1 MTSSHYV
8 HGTSP
13 DEQRRLSRLNQLLN
27 DSSLAALELEAGD
40 RVLDVGSGLGQL
52 SRRMA
57 QVVGPRGRVVGIEQN
72 RDQIAEAER
81 QATLQGEAGRV
92 EFRQGDA
99 QRLPLADGEW
109 GSFDVAHARF
119 VLEHVP
125 DPERVVAGMLRAV
138 RPGGRLVLEDDDHEI
153 LRPWPELP
161 ELGEVWKAYMRSYER
176 HGNDP
181 IIGRRLVELLR
192 RAGAE
197 PRRSQWLTFGACSG
211 HPDFPLY
218 VANLG
223 AILDMARKDI
233 VETGDVEDSDVEAV
247 LAALRVWGARPDAVL
262 WYARSWAEGVS
273 PG

>member
-1 MTSSHYV
+1 MGVKARFRLGLPGRGGRVSWSLDGAYGATWCTRRHVEWLGSPRLSPRAPTSAAGRLVAPRLAALVGAALTSPASRPRRPGTMELGDRSHTISMTSSHYV

-27 DSSLAALELEAGD
+27 DSSLAALELKVGD

-57 QVVGPRGRVVGIEQN
+57 QVVGPRGRVLGIEQN

-99 QRLPLADGEW
+99 QSLPLAEGEW

-138 RPGGRLVLEDDDHEI
+138 RSGGRLV
-153 LRPWPELP
+153 
-161 ELGEVWKAYMRSYER
+161 
-176 HGNDP
+176 
-181 IIGRRLVELLR
+181 
-192 RAGAE
+192 
-197 PRRSQWLTFGACSG
+197 
-211 HPDFPLY
+211 
-218 VANLG
+218 
-223 AILDMARKDI
+223 
-233 VETGDVEDSDVEAV
+233 VED
-247 LAALRVWGARPDAVL
+247 
-262 WYARSWAEGVS
+262 
-273 PG
+273 